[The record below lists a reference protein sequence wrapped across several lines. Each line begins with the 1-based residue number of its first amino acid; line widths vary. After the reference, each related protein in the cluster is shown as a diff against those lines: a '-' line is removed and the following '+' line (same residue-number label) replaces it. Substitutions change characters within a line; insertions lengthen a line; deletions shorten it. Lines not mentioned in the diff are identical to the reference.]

1 MTIAWVFPGQGSQK
15 VGMGEALCKENTEA
29 KKLFEL
35 EVKPGDIVEIGKIEL
50 EWS

>member
-1 MTIAWVFPGQGSQK
+1 MTKMRKITLLFPGQGSQK

-35 EVKPGDIVEIGKIEL
+35 AIL
-50 EWS
+50 

>member
-1 MTIAWVFPGQGSQK
+1 MAQFMKILHNKGVS
-15 VGMGEALCKENTEA
+15 